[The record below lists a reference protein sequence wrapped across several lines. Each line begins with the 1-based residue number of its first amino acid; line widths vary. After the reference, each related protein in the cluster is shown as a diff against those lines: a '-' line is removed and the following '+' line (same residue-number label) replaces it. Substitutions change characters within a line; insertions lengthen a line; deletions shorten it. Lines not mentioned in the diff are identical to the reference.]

1 MRILFFFH
9 HRFTCHWKLFDKKK
23 TWIIYQIKYL
33 KKMEETEKEDVASA
47 FFFFNSISRRLSAQ
61 CRADHRLIISDET
74 DALQPLFSADSGDEL
89 HIFKTWLT
97 LGAGKWKYSQTLAG
111 PLICSPDKQLWL
123 KPICAIWRSF
133 GAIAP
138 VNLSQRL
145 KVDRWNRKRLSCMFF
160 FFLNF
165 KANLKDFPLWIKVGR
180 IMSNRPFFPS

>member
-1 MRILFFFH
+1 MWRLHFFF
-9 HRFTCHWKLFDKKK
+9 
-23 TWIIYQIKYL
+23 
-33 KKMEETEKEDVASA
+33 
-47 FFFFNSISRRLSAQ
+47 
-61 CRADHRLIISDET
+61 
-74 DALQPLFSADSGDEL
+74 
-89 HIFKTWLT
+89 LT
-97 LGAGKWKYSQTLAG
+97 LFQDGSTRNVGQITGWSFQMRLTRSSLYSAPIAAMNSTSLRRGWPWEQVNGNILKHWQP
-111 PLICSPDKQLWL
+111 PLICSPDKHLWL

-160 FFLNF
+160 FFFLNF